1 MRNYYKRYPVRPYQF
16 LSDSHRFMG
25 FLSTPEPGQAVGT
38 IRKSF
43 NVGLASTEKSGRSWN
58 CFK

>member
-1 MRNYYKRYPVRPYQF
+1 
-16 LSDSHRFMG
+16 MG
-25 FLSTPEPGQAVGT
+25 FFSTPEPGQAVGT

-43 NVGLASTEKSGRSWN
+43 NAGLASTEKSGRYWN